1 MAELDRLDDVVSHL
15 LSLSLIIII
24 DSIHLWMI

>member
-24 DSIHLWMI
+24 DSVHLWMI